1 MKAATFIITALA
13 NIGIGFV
20 LFFVLLLSLNG
31 FAGGEAAPGLI
42 LFVLWAALCSLAAA
56 VLSFMSA
63 KYLTEKKFFNPLL
76 AALSAIVFFVVVGAA
91 VNFVGVIAAV
101 FLTSAMR

>member
-1 MKAATFIITALA
+1 MKATTFVITGLA

-20 LFFVLLLSLNG
+20 LFFALMLSLNG
-31 FAGGEAAPGLI
+31 FAGDEAAPGLI
-42 LFVLWAALCSLAAA
+42 LFVVWAALCSLAAA
-56 VLSFMSA
+56 VLSSASA
-63 KYLTEKKFFNPLL
+63 KYLTEKKFFNPWL
-76 AALSAIVFFVVVGAA
+76 AAPSAIAFFVVVGVA